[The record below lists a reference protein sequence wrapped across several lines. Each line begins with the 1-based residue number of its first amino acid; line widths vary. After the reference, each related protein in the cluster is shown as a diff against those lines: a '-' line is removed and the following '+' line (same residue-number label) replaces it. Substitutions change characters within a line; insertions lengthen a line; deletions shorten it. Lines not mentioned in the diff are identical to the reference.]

1 MFFALSL
8 GAICDPPKHKKNTD
22 FRARFSRTGAG
33 LTGGCRTM
41 KINVE
46 RGAFLKALNH
56 VQSVVERR
64 NTIPIL
70 SNVLIE
76 AAKGQLKLT
85 ATDLDIEI
93 VEGLP
98 ADVLRNGSAT
108 APAHML
114 YDIVRKLPDGAQV
127 QVELLSSEG
136 GRLAV
141 SAGTSRFE
149 LSCLPREDFP
159 QMAAGALPHKFRLA
173 ADDLKR
179 IIGKTRF
186 AISTEETRYYLNGI
200 YLHAAKDAKPPV
212 LRAVATDGHRL
223 ARYELELPDGAADMP
238 GVIVPRKT
246 VGELVKLL
254 DDADGAIDISL
265 SDTKIQFGFNGAE
278 LTSKLIDG
286 NFPPYERV
294 IPSGNDKSLVLEAR
308 EFAQSVD
315 RVSTISADKTRA
327 VKLNLSKDK
336 VTLSVVNP
344 ESGTATEDVSATYS
358 AGALEIGFNAR
369 YLLDITS
376 QIEGKEVRFLLSD
389 AGSPAIIEDAEDART
404 LYVLMPLRV

>member
-1 MFFALSL
+1 
-8 GAICDPPKHKKNTD
+8 
-22 FRARFSRTGAG
+22 
-33 LTGGCRTM
+33 M

-46 RGAFLKALNH
+46 RGAFLKALSH

-70 SNVLIE
+70 SNVMIE
-76 AAKGQLKLT
+76 AAKGELKLT

-93 VEGLP
+93 VESIP
-98 ADVLRNGSAT
+98 SDVLRNGSAT

-114 YDIVRKLPDGAQV
+114 YDIVRKLPDGSQV
-127 QVELLSSEG
+127 QAELLTAEG

-149 LSCLPREDFP
+149 LACLPKEDFP
-159 QMAAGALPHKFRLA
+159 QMASGALPHRFRLA
-173 ADDLKR
+173 ADELKR
-179 IIGKTRF
+179 IIDKTRF
-186 AISTEETRYYLNGI
+186 AISTEETRFYLNGI
-200 YLHAAKDAKPPV
+200 YLHAAKDGKTHT
-212 LRAVATDGHRL
+212 LRAAATDGHRL
-223 ARYELELPDGAADMP
+223 ARFELDLPDGAADMP

-246 VGELVKLL
+246 VTELRRLL
-254 DDADGAIDISL
+254 DDADGAIEISL
-265 SDTKIQFGFNGAE
+265 SDTKIQFTFSGLE

-286 NFPPYERV
+286 TFPDYQRV
-294 IPSGNDKSLVLEAR
+294 IPAGNDKVLSVESK

-327 VKLNLSKDK
+327 VKLNIAKEK

-344 ESGTATEDVSATYS
+344 ESGTATEELGANYS
-358 AGALEIGFNAR
+358 ASPIEIGFNAR

-376 QIEGKEVRFLLSD
+376 QIQGKEVRFLLSD
-389 AGSPAIIEDAEDART
+389 AGSPTIIEDTEDART
-404 LYVLMPLRV
+404 LYVLMPMRV

>member
-1 MFFALSL
+1 
-8 GAICDPPKHKKNTD
+8 
-22 FRARFSRTGAG
+22 
-33 LTGGCRTM
+33 M

-46 RGAFLKALNH
+46 RGAFLKALGH

-93 VEGLP
+93 VESLP
-98 ADVLRNGSAT
+98 SDVLRNGAAT

-114 YDIVRKLPDGAQV
+114 YDIVRKMPEGSQV
-127 QVELLSSEG
+127 QAEVSAADS
-136 GRLAV
+136 GRLMV
-141 SAGTSRFE
+141 SAGSIRFE
-149 LSCLPREDFP
+149 LACLPREDFP
-159 QMAAGALPHKFRLA
+159 QMSAGALPHRFRLGA
-173 ADDLKR
+173 SDL
-179 IIGKTRF
+179 IALIDKTRF
-186 AISTEETRYYLNGI
+186 AISTEETRFYLNGI
-200 YLHAAKDAKPPV
+200 YVHAMKDGKESR

-223 ARYELELPDGAADMP
+223 ARYELELPEGAKDIP

-246 VGELVKLL
+246 VAELRRLL
-254 DDADGAIDISL
+254 EDADGAIEIGL
-265 SDTKIQFGFNGAE
+265 SDTKIQFGFNSVE

-286 NFPPYERV
+286 SFPDYQRV
-294 IPSGNDKSLVLEAR
+294 IPSSNDKALTLDAKDFSQA
-308 EFAQSVD
+308 VD

-327 VKLNLSKDK
+327 VKLNLATDR

-344 ESGTATEDVSATYS
+344 ESGTATEEVGANYS
-358 AGALEIGFNAR
+358 AGPIEIGFNAR

-376 QIEGKEVRFLLSD
+376 QIKGKDVRFLLAD
-389 AGSPAIIEDAEDART
+389 AGSPTIVEDAEDPRT
-404 LYVLMPLRV
+404 LYVLMPMRV

>member
-1 MFFALSL
+1 
-8 GAICDPPKHKKNTD
+8 
-22 FRARFSRTGAG
+22 
-33 LTGGCRTM
+33 M

-46 RGAFLKALNH
+46 RGAFLKALSH

-70 SNVLIE
+70 SNVMIE

-93 VEGLP
+93 VESIP
-98 ADVLRNGSAT
+98 SDVLRNGAAT

-127 QVELLSSEG
+127 QAELLTAEG

-141 SAGTSRFE
+141 SAGSSRFE
-149 LSCLPREDFP
+149 LACLPKEDFP

-173 ADDLKR
+173 ANDLKQV
-179 IIGKTRF
+179 IDKTRF
-186 AISTEETRYYLNGI
+186 AISTEETRFYLNGI
-200 YLHAAKDAKPPV
+200 YLHAAKEGKV
-212 LRAVATDGHRL
+212 KSLRAAATDGHRL
-223 ARYELELPDGAADMP
+223 ARFEMELPDGAGDMP

-246 VGELVKLL
+246 IAELRRLL
-254 DDADGAIDISL
+254 DDADGAIETSL
-265 SDTKIQFGFNGAE
+265 SDTKIQFTFNGVE

-286 NFPPYERV
+286 TFPDYQRV
-294 IPSGNDKSLVLEAR
+294 IPSGNDKVLSVEAK

-327 VKLNLSKDK
+327 VKLNIAKEK

-344 ESGTATEDVSATYS
+344 ESGTATEELGANYAASAI
-358 AGALEIGFNAR
+358 EIGFNAR
-369 YLLDITS
+369 YLLDITN
-376 QIEGKEVRFLLSD
+376 QIVGKEVRFLLSD
-389 AGSPAIIEDAEDART
+389 AGSPTIIEDTEDSRT
-404 LYVLMPLRV
+404 LYVLMPMRV

>member
-1 MFFALSL
+1 MKLTIERTALLKSL
-8 GAICDPPKHKKNTD
+8 G
-22 FRARFSRTGAG
+22 
-33 LTGGCRTM
+33 
-41 KINVE
+41 
-46 RGAFLKALNH
+46 H

-70 SNVLIE
+70 SNVMIE
-76 AAKGQLKLT
+76 AGKSALKLT

-93 VEGLP
+93 VESIP
-98 ADVLRNGSAT
+98 ADILRNGSAT

-127 QVELLSSEG
+127 QVELLTSEG

-141 SAGTSRFE
+141 SAGSSRFE
-149 LSCLPREDFP
+149 LSCLPKEDFP
-159 QMAAGALPHKFRLA
+159 QMAAGTLPHRFRLA

-179 IIGKTRF
+179 IVDKTRF

-200 YLHAAKDAKPPV
+200 YIHAAKDSTPPV
-212 LRAVATDGHRL
+212 MRAVATDGHRL
-223 ARYELELPDGAADMP
+223 ARYELDLPDGAAQIP
-238 GVIVPRKT
+238 GVIIPRKT
-246 VGELVKLL
+246 VGELRKLL
-254 DDADGAIDISL
+254 DDADGAIEISL
-265 SDTKIQFGFNGAE
+265 SDTKIQFSFNGVE

-294 IPSGNDKSLVLEAR
+294 IPSGNDKALALEAK
-308 EFAQSVD
+308 EFSQSVD

-327 VKLNLSKDK
+327 VKLNIGKDK

-344 ESGTATEDVSATYS
+344 ESGTATEDVGATYS
-358 AGALEIGFNAR
+358 AAALEIGFNAR
-369 YLLDITS
+369 YLLDITG